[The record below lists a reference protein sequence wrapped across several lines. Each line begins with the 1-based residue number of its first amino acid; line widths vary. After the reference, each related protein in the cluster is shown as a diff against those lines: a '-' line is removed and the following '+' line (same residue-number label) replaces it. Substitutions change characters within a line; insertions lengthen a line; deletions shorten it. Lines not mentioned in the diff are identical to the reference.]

1 MGKVKRSIYI
11 ILEYFMEYQ
20 FPMGKVKKKDAFI
33 LAYVIKYQFPMG
45 KVKLPQ
51 SQHLTAD

>member
-1 MGKVKRSIYI
+1 
-11 ILEYFMEYQ
+11 MEYQ